1 MKIGISSTTGNE
13 KALVDPRFGRC
24 EAFAIIDTET
34 SAIQFLDNAAKTAA
48 GGAGIAAAQ
57 QLLDAGVEAVCTGNL
72 GPNAF
77 RVLNEAGIK
86 AYRVNEMPLMDAAKL
101 LKDGKLDE
109 ISQAGRAHAGMGGR
123 GANR

>member
-1 MKIGISSTTGNE
+1 MKIAISSTNGS
-13 KALVDPRFGRC
+13 AAAMVDPRFGRC
-24 EAFAIIDTET
+24 EAFAMINTET
-34 SAIQFLDNAAKTAA
+34 NAIQFIDNAAKTAG

-86 AYRVNEMPLMDAAKL
+86 AYRVSEMPLMDAAKQM
-101 LKDGKLDE
+101 KEGKLEE
-109 ISQAGRAHAGMGGR
+109 ISQAGQAHSGMNKGAGR
-123 GANR
+123 